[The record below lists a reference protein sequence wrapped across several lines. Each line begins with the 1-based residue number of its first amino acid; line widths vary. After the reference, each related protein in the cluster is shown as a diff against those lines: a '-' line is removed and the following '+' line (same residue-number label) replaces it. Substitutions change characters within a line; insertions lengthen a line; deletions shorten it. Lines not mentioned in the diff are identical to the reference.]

1 MTKPTKANIF
11 AKNIRFLR
19 RIVGLFSRR
28 KPFTQEE
35 FSNEIGITRRTVIF
49 WESGQIPQSSKLEAI
64 SRYFTKKLS
73 FEITPKMLIET
84 ELSRVIEYSPAP
96 EFALGMGIYERQIL
110 SSLFLSAKELSPVD
124 RKKVLNYIARLK
136 RKK

>member
-1 MTKPTKANIF
+1 
-11 AKNIRFLR
+11 
-19 RIVGLFSRR
+19 
-28 KPFTQEE
+28 
-35 FSNEIGITRRTVIF
+35 
-49 WESGQIPQSSKLEAI
+49 
-64 SRYFTKKLS
+64 
-73 FEITPKMLIET
+73 MLIET